1 LKKKIFNRGESG
13 RKQFTRFASK
23 HMTLAIDNENWP
35 CKRIHIELRID
46 SKIESYINTNDGN
59 IPSIEF
65 SISFGDDMRDTQ
77 LLSSGIVN

>member
-1 LKKKIFNRGESG
+1 MIPS
-13 RKQFTRFASK
+13 
-23 HMTLAIDNENWP
+23 MTLAIDNENWL

-65 SISFGDDMRDTQ
+65 SIVFGDDMRETQ
-77 LLSSGIVN
+77 LLSFGIVK